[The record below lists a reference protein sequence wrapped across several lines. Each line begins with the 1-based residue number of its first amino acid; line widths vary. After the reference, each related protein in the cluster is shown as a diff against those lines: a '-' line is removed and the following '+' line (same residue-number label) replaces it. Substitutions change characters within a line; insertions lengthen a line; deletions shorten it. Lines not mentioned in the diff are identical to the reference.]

1 MFPQHVG
8 AFLKSHS
15 WTCGCSGGL
24 LVEIVSY
31 HLLDGEVGGDLVGAH
46 GGGGPWGAA
55 DYVVLPAVLFSLRKQ
70 LLCYES
76 NSSHLMPHSQEVP
89 VTWWVAC
96 VRLEV
101 ESELK
106 VVGQLLLGRGLVLV
120 EQDRLMVAALE
131 SSLVGLHPA
140 GGVLLLQQVSPRS
153 WLAILVEWNPV
164 DRTLDT
170 SVANARGHVH
180 TRELELASG
189 PSKVIHAHHIK
200 SKKNGNGNYLCFGPW
215 YA

>member
-15 WTCGCSGGL
+15 WTCGALVVGL
-24 LVEIVSY
+24 LVKILFY

-55 DYVVLPAVLFSLRKQ
+55 DYVVLPAVLFSLRTQ

-76 NSSHLMPHSQEVP
+76 ISSHLMPHSQEVP

-101 ESELK
+101 ESELE

-131 SSLVGLHPA
+131 SSLVSLHPA
-140 GGVLLLQQVSPRS
+140 GGVLLLQQVSSRS
-153 WLAILVEWNPV
+153 WLAILVERNPV
-164 DRTLDT
+164 DRTLDAC
-170 SVANARGHVH
+170 VANARRHIH

-189 PSKVIHAHHIK
+189 PSKVIHAHRIMH
-200 SKKNGNGNYLCFGPW
+200 KKNENGYHLCFGPW
-215 YA
+215 

>member
-1 MFPQHVG
+1 MIF
-8 AFLKSHS
+8 
-15 WTCGCSGGL
+15 
-24 LVEIVSY
+24 Y

-46 GGGGPWGAA
+46 GGGGPWGTA
-55 DYVVLPAVLFSLRKQ
+55 DYVVLPAVLFSLRTQ

-101 ESELK
+101 ESELE

-131 SSLVGLHPA
+131 PSLVGLHPA

-153 WLAILVEWNPV
+153 WLAILVERNPV
-164 DRTLDT
+164 DRTLDAR
-170 SVANARGHVH
+170 VANACGHVYS
-180 TRELELASG
+180 RELELASG
-189 PSKVIHAHHIK
+189 PSKVIHAHIMFK
-200 SKKNGNGNYLCFGPW
+200 MKNENGYHLCFGPW